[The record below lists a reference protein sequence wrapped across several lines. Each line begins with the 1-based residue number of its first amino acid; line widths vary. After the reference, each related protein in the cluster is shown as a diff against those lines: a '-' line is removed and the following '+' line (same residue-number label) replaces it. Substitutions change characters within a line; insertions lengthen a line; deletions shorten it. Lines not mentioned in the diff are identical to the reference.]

1 MPKISLI
8 APVYKAEKY
17 LRKCVESVLAQTFS
31 DFELILIDDKSP
43 DNSGAICD
51 ELALLD
57 SRIRVIHNA
66 E

>member
-1 MPKISLI
+1 
-8 APVYKAEKY
+8 
-17 LRKCVESVLAQTFS
+17 
-31 DFELILIDDKSP
+31 KSP

-66 E
+66 ENQGACLARKTGLKLRKKKSAKISRIFSFFRSI